1 MHHNTLLSK
10 QFKDQIWFKQM
21 KLVQYM
27 NKQKTKE
34 IEKIQKLAH
43 IDEYKFVSNKFDD
56 NEME

>member
-1 MHHNTLLSK
+1 
-10 QFKDQIWFKQM
+10 
-21 KLVQYM
+21 M

-56 NEME
+56 NEMEQFRMQNAMGGI